1 MFAASCGA
9 HLSSLATYP
18 PGLPFAISI
27 LGTDQEK
34 LVVLGLAGKEA
45 RPEVE
50 VLELVATGKCSSPG
64 SEALVTGT
72 AMADKGTSPVYEALV
87 TGTATGTA
95 TVLAGKVTSPG
106 SVELA
111 MATAGKGTSPECEML
126 VTVLAGKATSPECET
141 LEQSADPAG
150 SRQTE
155 QGRRHLQASAVL
167 HLHWLCWQQ
176 CLCAQWETLPWHSDV
191 FESLPHPHGFLVP

>member
-50 VLELVATGKCSSPG
+50 VLELVA
-64 SEALVTGT
+64 
-72 AMADKGTSPVYEALV
+72 VYQD
-87 TGTATGTA
+87 GH
-95 TVLAGKVTSPG
+95 PG
-106 SVELA
+106 SVMLE
-111 MATAGKGTSPECEML
+111 L
-126 VTVLAGKATSPECET
+126 VTMTACKVRNMLLHLLYICYRVLAFVAEEVVVAATTCTVT
-141 LEQSADPAG
+141 LIEGHFCQ
-150 SRQTE
+150 
-155 QGRRHLQASAVL
+155 
-167 HLHWLCWQQ
+167 
-176 CLCAQWETLPWHSDV
+176 
-191 FESLPHPHGFLVP
+191 